1 MSKDWI
7 RENIRDKET
16 AQKMAQAIREGL
28 EMMQKPDPLEQVRET
43 AAAIRF
49 KLDWVMI
56 LLNAGRSEE
65 AQKMWQQVQDK
76 LKQLEEIK

>member
-28 EMMQKPDPLEQVRET
+28 EMMQKPDPLAQVRET

-65 AQKMWQQVQDK
+65 AQQMWQQVQDK